1 MSDDSKYDVSS
12 EVVELRRTIEIIG
25 LARFVGRINSGLIP
39 SWEGYAVV
47 EQFVD
52 QANVRPFVSRLSNLL
67 FHRRESHFR
76 R

>member
-1 MSDDSKYDVSS
+1 MSDDSKYDTSS
-12 EVVELRRTIEIIG
+12 EVELRRTIEIIG
-25 LARFVGRINSGLIP
+25 LARFVGRVNSGLIP
-39 SWEGYAVV
+39 SREGYAVV

-67 FHRRESHFR
+67 FHPRESRFR